1 MATGDDHEDL
11 HGDGGPGTALRRVV
25 AVVALLNLL
34 GMIGEIIMAVL
45 AGSVALFA
53 DAADFCEDFLI
64 NGLVVAAL
72 GWSVRGRRRASV
84 WLAGLILIPA
94 VAALTTAAWKLVSGE
109 PPEPFRLSFTAGA
122 ALALNLLCALLL
134 VARRT
139 EGGSLVRGAWLAARN
154 DVLADALILVAGLV
168 TAARPSIWPDVVI
181 GVAAGAINLRAAG
194 EVYEQARAETPR
206 PGDD

>member
-94 VAALTTAAWKLVSGE
+94 VAALTTAAWTLGSGQ
-109 PPEPFRLSFTAGA
+109 PPEPFRQSLTAGA
-122 ALALNLLCALLL
+122 ARARNLLCALLL
-134 VARRT
+134 VARRP
-139 EGGSLVRGAWLAARN
+139 EGGSL
-154 DVLADALILVAGLV
+154 LADALILVAGLV

>member
-64 NGLVVAAL
+64 NGLDRKSVV
-72 GWSVRGRRRASV
+72 
-84 WLAGLILIPA
+84 
-94 VAALTTAAWKLVSGE
+94 
-109 PPEPFRLSFTAGA
+109 
-122 ALALNLLCALLL
+122 
-134 VARRT
+134 
-139 EGGSLVRGAWLAARN
+139 
-154 DVLADALILVAGLV
+154 
-168 TAARPSIWPDVVI
+168 
-181 GVAAGAINLRAAG
+181 
-194 EVYEQARAETPR
+194 
-206 PGDD
+206 